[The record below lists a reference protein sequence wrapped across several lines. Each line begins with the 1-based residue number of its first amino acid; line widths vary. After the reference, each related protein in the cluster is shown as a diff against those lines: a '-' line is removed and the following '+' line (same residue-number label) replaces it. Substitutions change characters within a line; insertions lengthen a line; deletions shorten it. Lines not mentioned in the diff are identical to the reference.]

1 MHPAFYYKLLLYK
14 MKKILTIAVL
24 VLCSTMAFSQ
34 PATATSNLSSRAKA
48 MRMMNFGHE
57 EYMIK
62 DIKVY
67 TDTMTV
73 YSLSNFIIY
82 PFGQWESME
91 QYITD
96 NQLHWYRESGYRKY
110 FDSMEVSVNRMKR
123 LDDSYLDMFY
133 SIWTRKVEL
142 LGGRIND
149 PEVKLANGIHVGM
162 AKDDVLKVFFK
173 KYPKSY
179 TSEVAV
185 LKVISGA
192 GEVAEIYTFKGEK
205 LRHIKIE
212 TAYKYY

>member
-1 MHPAFYYKLLLYK
+1 
-14 MKKILTIAVL
+14 MKKILTIAAL
-24 VLCSTMAFSQ
+24 VLCSTLAFSQ
-34 PATATSNLSSRAKA
+34 PATSTSGLSSRAKA
-48 MRMMNFGHE
+48 MRMMNFSRE

-73 YSLSNFIIY
+73 YSLSNIIIY

-96 NQLHWYRESGYRKY
+96 NQLHWYRESGYRKF

-149 PEVKLANGIHVGM
+149 PEVILTNGIHVGM
-162 AKDDVLKVFFK
+162 SKDDVFKVFFK

-192 GEVAEIYTFKGEK
+192 GEVAEIYTFKGQK

>member
-1 MHPAFYYKLLLYK
+1 MKRTLTLAALLL
-14 MKKILTIAVL
+14 
-24 VLCSTMAFSQ
+24 MATAGFSQ
-34 PATATSNLSSRAKA
+34 QVASRAKA
-48 MRMMNFGHE
+48 MRMMNFSRP
-57 EYMIK
+57 EYQIK

-73 YSLSNFIIY
+73 YSLSNQVIY
-82 PFGQWESME
+82 PLGEWESME

-96 NQLHWYRESGYRKY
+96 NQLHWYRESDYRKF

-133 SIWTRKVEL
+133 SIWTRKVEV

-149 PEVKLANGIHVGM
+149 PEVVLSNGIRVGM
-162 AKDDVLKVFFK
+162 LKDDVLKVFFK

-179 TSEVAV
+179 TADVQV

-192 GEVAEIYTFKGEK
+192 GEVAEIYTFKGQK

>member
-1 MHPAFYYKLLLYK
+1 
-14 MKKILTIAVL
+14 MKRILTIATL
-24 VLCSTMAFSQ
+24 LLLTCSTLSAQ
-34 PATATSNLSSRAKA
+34 KNVATGNVSSRAKA
-48 MRMMNFGHE
+48 MRMMNFGRE

-73 YSLSNFIIY
+73 YSLSNYVIY
-82 PFGQWESME
+82 PFGEWESME

-96 NQLHWYRESGYRKY
+96 NQLHWYRESGYRSY

-133 SIWTRKVEL
+133 STWTQKVEL

-149 PEVKLANGIHVGM
+149 PEIVLANGIHVGM
-162 AKDDVLKVFFK
+162 SKDEVFRVFFK

-179 TSEVAV
+179 TSDVAV
-185 LKVISGA
+185 LKIISGA
-192 GEVAEIYTFKGEK
+192 GEVAEIYTFKGTK
-205 LRHIKIE
+205 LRHVKIE

>member
-1 MHPAFYYKLLLYK
+1 
-14 MKKILTIAVL
+14 MKRTLTIVAL
-24 VLCSTMAFSQ
+24 MLMATVGFSQ
-34 PATATSNLSSRAKA
+34 QVASRAKA
-48 MRMMNFGHE
+48 MRMMSFSRP
-57 EYMIK
+57 EYLIK

-73 YSLSNFIIY
+73 YSLAGYIIY
-82 PFGQWESME
+82 PFGEWSSVE

-96 NQLHWYRESGYRKY
+96 NQLSWYRDIGYKKY
-110 FDSMEVSVNRMKR
+110 YDSMEVSVNRMKR

-149 PEVKLANGIHVGM
+149 PEIQLANGIHVGM
-162 AKDDVLKVFFK
+162 SKDEVFHVFFK

-179 TSEVAV
+179 TSDVAV

-192 GEVAEIYTFKGEK
+192 GEVAEIYTFKGTK
-205 LRHIKIE
+205 LRHVKIE
-212 TAYKYY
+212 TAYNYY

>member
-1 MHPAFYYKLLLYK
+1 
-14 MKKILTIAVL
+14 MKKILTIAAL
-24 VLCSTMAFSQ
+24 VLCSTLAFSQ
-34 PATATSNLSSRAKA
+34 PATSTSGLSSRAKA
-48 MRMMNFGHE
+48 MRMMNFSRE

-73 YSLSNFIIY
+73 YSLSNIIIY

-96 NQLHWYRESGYRKY
+96 NQLHWYRESGYRKF

-149 PEVKLANGIHVGM
+149 PEVFLTNGIHVGM
-162 AKDDVLKVFFK
+162 SKDDVFKVFFK

-192 GEVAEIYTFKGEK
+192 GEVAEIYTFKGQK

>member
-1 MHPAFYYKLLLYK
+1 
-14 MKKILTIAVL
+14 MKRILTIVALL
-24 VLCSTMAFSQ
+24 VCSQMAFSQ
-34 PATATSNLSSRAKA
+34 QVASRAKA
-48 MRMMNFGHE
+48 MRMMNFGRE

-73 YSLSNFIIY
+73 YSLSNYVIY
-82 PFGQWESME
+82 PFGEWESME

-142 LGGRIND
+142 LAGRIND
-149 PEVKLANGIHVGM
+149 PEVVLANGVHVGM
-162 AKDDVLKVFFK
+162 SKDEVLSVFFK

-179 TSEVAV
+179 TADVSV

-192 GEVAEIYTFKGEK
+192 GEVAEIYTFKGTK

-212 TAYKYY
+212 TAYNYY

>member
-1 MHPAFYYKLLLYK
+1 M
-14 MKKILTIAVL
+14 

-34 PATATSNLSSRAKA
+34 QVASRAKA
-48 MRMMNFGHE
+48 MRMMAFGRE
-57 EYMIK
+57 EYIIK

-73 YSLSNFIIY
+73 YSLSNFVIY

-96 NQLHWYRESGYRKY
+96 NQLHWYRESGYRQY

-149 PEVKLANGIHVGM
+149 PEVVLANGIRVGM
-162 AKDDVLKVFFK
+162 MKDDVFKVFFK

-179 TSEVAV
+179 TADVQV
-185 LKVISGA
+185 LKVVSCA
-192 GEVAEIYTFKGEK
+192 GEVAEIYTFKGQK

>member
-1 MHPAFYYKLLLYK
+1 
-14 MKKILTIAVL
+14 MKKILTIAAL

-34 PATATSNLSSRAKA
+34 PATSTSGLSSRAKA
-48 MRMMNFGHE
+48 MRMMNFSRE

-73 YSLSNFIIY
+73 YSLSNIIIY

-96 NQLHWYRESGYRKY
+96 NQLHWYRESDYRKF

-149 PEVKLANGIHVGM
+149 PEVILTNGIHVGM
-162 AKDDVLKVFFK
+162 SKDDVFKVFFK

-179 TSEVAV
+179 TAEVSV
-185 LKVISGA
+185 LKVVSGA
-192 GEVAEIYTFKGEK
+192 NEVAEIYTFKGTK

-212 TAYKYY
+212 TSYKYY

>member
-1 MHPAFYYKLLLYK
+1 
-14 MKKILTIAVL
+14 MKKILTIAAL
-24 VLCSTMAFSQ
+24 VLCSTLAFSQ
-34 PATATSNLSSRAKA
+34 PATSTSGLSSRAKA
-48 MRMMNFGHE
+48 MRMMNFSRE

-73 YSLSNFIIY
+73 YSLSNIIIY

-96 NQLHWYRESGYRKY
+96 NQLHWYRESGYRKF

-142 LGGRIND
+142 LDGRIND
-149 PEVKLANGIHVGM
+149 PEVILTNGIHVGM
-162 AKDDVLKVFFK
+162 SKDDVFKVFFK
-173 KYPKSY
+173 KYPQSY

-192 GEVAEIYTFKGEK
+192 GEVAEIYTFKGQK